1 MNNSLEWSIFILALV
16 HVLVSFV
23 MVLLPIGGEKTKR
36 TTFVSK
42 LKEYNVVVWFV
53 SFLVVAVIAILS
65 AIDIK
70 NKEDEY
76 A

>member
-1 MNNSLEWSIFILALV
+1 MSNSLEWSIFILALV

-42 LKEYNVVVWFV
+42 MKEYNVVVWFV

-70 NKEDEY
+70 NKEEEY

>member
-1 MNNSLEWSIFILALV
+1 MNNSIIWSIFILALV

-23 MVLLPIGGEKTKR
+23 MVLLPIGGEKTKS
-36 TTFVSK
+36 TTFVTK
-42 LKEYNVVVWFV
+42 LKEYNVVVWFI

-70 NKEDEY
+70 QRDDDE
-76 A
+76 

>member
-42 LKEYNVVVWFV
+42 MKEYNVVVWFV

-70 NKEDEY
+70 NKEEEY

>member
-1 MNNSLEWSIFILALV
+1 MNNSIIWSIFILALV

-23 MVLLPIGGEKTKR
+23 MVLLPIGGEKTKG
-36 TTFVSK
+36 TTFVTK
-42 LKEYNVVVWFV
+42 LKEYNVVVWFI

-70 NKEDEY
+70 QRDDDE
-76 A
+76 

>member
-70 NKEDEY
+70 NKEDEC

>member
-1 MNNSLEWSIFILALV
+1 MSNSLEWSIFILALV

-42 LKEYNVVVWFV
+42 MKEYNVVVWFV

-70 NKEDEY
+70 TKEEEC